1 MEAIILA
8 AGYATRLY
16 PLTKD
21 TPKPLLKV
29 ANRPIIEHILAKI
42 RKINDINM
50 IYIVTNSKFHVHFSR
65 WLRNFDFNKHIEIVD
80 DGTTG
85 NDNRLGAMGDINF
98 VLRQKKIDDDLLVVA
113 GDNLFDFELDEVE
126 GFFRKK
132 ESSAIVAYDVKN
144 SELAKQYGI
153 IEQSNGIISN
163 FVEKPT
169 EPKSTLASTGI
180 YLFTR
185 KNVELIEE
193 YISQGNNP
201 DKTGSFI
208 EWLYKREKVL
218 VFVTEKT
225 WYDIGTKEQLA
236 EADKKYAAK

>member
-29 ANRPIIEHILAKI
+29 ANVPIIAHILAKI
-42 RKINDINM
+42 RKINDIKK
-50 IYIVTNSKFHVHFSR
+50 IYIVTNSKFHAHFSK
-65 WLRNFDFNKHIEIVD
+65 WLGDFIFDRPIEIID
-80 DGTTG
+80 DGTTS

-98 VLRQKKIDDDLLVVA
+98 VLKQKKIDDDLLVVA

-126 GFFRKK
+126 SFFRKK
-132 ESSAIVAYDVKN
+132 ESSVIVAYDVKN
-144 SELAKQYGI
+144 PELAKQYGI
-153 IEQSNGIISN
+153 IEQSNCMISN
-163 FVEKPT
+163 FVEKPA

-218 VFVTEKT
+218 AFVTEKT

-236 EADKKYAAK
+236 EADKKYRAK